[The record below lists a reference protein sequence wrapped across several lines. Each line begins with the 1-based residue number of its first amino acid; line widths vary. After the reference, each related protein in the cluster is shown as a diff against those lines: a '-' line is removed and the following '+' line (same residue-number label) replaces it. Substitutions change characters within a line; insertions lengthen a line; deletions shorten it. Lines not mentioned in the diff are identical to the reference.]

1 MNRSLGFLLLFVL
14 LYNCEKSKKNIYDL
28 KPDKEYYYLL
38 KENGDS
44 IKIKTEP
51 YRLNYSKPKFLIISR
66 FNDNMKKF
74 EVDCVLLKVK
84 DKYYNYFN
92 LDKKDSID
100 ENSFVFLSK
109 DPQIIENIIDT
120 TGINYWKKG
129 TEIYKMEGNGI
140 YSRHLFFTN
149 PTRYV
154 LDFGKYYYDKDYKI
168 YKIEET
174 VRGNKITYK

>member
-1 MNRSLGFLLLFVL
+1 MNRSLGFLLLFLL

-28 KPDKEYYYLL
+28 KPDREYYYLL

-66 FNDNMKKF
+66 FNDNIKKF
-74 EVDCVLLKVK
+74 KVDCVLLKVK

-100 ENSFVFLSK
+100 ENSFVFLTK

-149 PTRYV
+149 PTGYV

-174 VRGNKITYK
+174 VQGNKITYK